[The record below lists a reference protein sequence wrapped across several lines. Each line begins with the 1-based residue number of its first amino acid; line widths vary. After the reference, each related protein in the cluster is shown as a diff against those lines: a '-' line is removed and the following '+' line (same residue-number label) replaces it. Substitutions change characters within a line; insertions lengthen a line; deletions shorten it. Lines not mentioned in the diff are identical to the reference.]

1 MRGYLW
7 RLAVSTGMLALG
19 LGCGWTQTRI
29 ATIPLQPYGAMT
41 AKELFESHPDP
52 DRKGWMIVGPPTGVN
67 WIGGST
73 VTIGEQ
79 GRVYV
84 GLAIWASGGAPVN
97 TFRGTGD
104 KLRLLVLN
112 AKDNGR
118 LVQKIDFPARSLD
131 RLDLRLAG
139 DGILLITANDKLM
152 RVGIDGRPTAELS
165 LPNVQKQFD
174 PWYLQSS
181 TTGRT
186 LRVRLN
192 DARALL
198 VDTKTLKL
206 LNDCH
211 EASDRN
217 DFGTM
222 TDDME
227 LDDPVETPFPNT
239 TRGLE
244 TEVFCRKGHR
254 LSQFGDID
262 FVPLVVDDHRFL
274 AIDTGTLALRKLTGE
289 TVWTRSAPPGRVLE
303 KAAEYQKLSRDGTR
317 VAVRVFRPVQYHYPV
332 RMERKPPTATLFRT
346 VQFLRYGVPRSRTVM
361 VDDTIDVRDV
371 ASGRLIA
378 RVPIQD
384 PEGDLFQPYARFAL
398 GPHGRLL
405 AIIEDGKLTLWQL
418 P

>member
-1 MRGYLW
+1 MRGYLL
-7 RLAVSTGMLALG
+7 RLAVWTCVLVLALR
-19 LGCGWTQTRI
+19 CGWAQTKL
-29 ATIPLQPYGAMT
+29 ATVPLQPYGAMT
-41 AKELFESHPDP
+41 EKELLESHPDP
-52 DRKGWMIVGPPTGVN
+52 NRKGWMIVGPPTGVN
-67 WIGGST
+67 WVGGST
-73 VTIGEQ
+73 VAIGEQ

-84 GLAIWASGGAPVN
+84 GLAIWASGDAPVN
-97 TFRGTGD
+97 AIRGTGD
-104 KLRLLVLN
+104 KLRLLALN
-112 AKDNGR
+112 AEDNGR

-131 RLDLRLAG
+131 RLDLRVAG
-139 DGILLITANDKLM
+139 DGTLLVVANDKLM

-192 DARALL
+192 DTRALL
-198 VDTKTLKL
+198 VDTQTLKL

-211 EASDRN
+211 EISDRN

-222 TDDME
+222 TDDMQ
-227 LDDPVETPFPNT
+227 LDSRAETPFPNT
-239 TRGLE
+239 TNGLE
-244 TEVFCRKGHR
+244 TEVFCRKGQR

-262 FVPLVVDDHRFL
+262 FVPLAVDDTRFL
-274 AIDTGTLALRKLTGE
+274 AIATRTLALRKLSGE
-289 TVWTRSAPPGRVLE
+289 TVWTRVAPPGRVLE
-303 KAAEYQKLSRDGTR
+303 MAADYQKLSRDGTR
-317 VAVRVFRPVQYHYPV
+317 VAVRIQRPVQYHQPV
-332 RMERKPPTATLFRT
+332 RLEGKPPAPPLLRP
-346 VQFLRYGVPRSRTVM
+346 VQFSRFGAPKTRTVM
-361 VDDTIDVRDV
+361 VDDTIDIRDV

-384 PEGDLFQPYARFAL
+384 PEGRFFQPDAQFAL

-405 AIIEDGKLTLWQL
+405 AVIQDGTLTLWKL